1 MSPVYNGTGMCPEV
15 ECDVWYFRE
24 SCDGSTVCE
33 SCLLCI
39 QVEEWYPELMEIEE
53 QAKQAASVL
62 LFVVDDKTRAVA
74 SMVEVAHLAGLG
86 RELVLVVEDIRGE
99 NPQVGGAG
107 RDGGEREGRGVEK
120 TVEEEEGGGG

>member
-1 MSPVYNGTGMCPEV
+1 M
-15 ECDVWYFRE
+15 
-24 SCDGSTVCE
+24 CE

-107 RDGGEREGRGVEK
+107 RDGGNGREEAWKRQ
-120 TVEEEEGGGG
+120 